1 MKKKILFV
9 TTSRADYGVCKN
21 LIYLFQ
27 SSKKIKFYLIVSG
40 THLKENF
47 GNTIRE
53 IKNNKIKIYKKIN
66 ILGEK
71 KNNHFDD
78 LVVAKNTFKYF
89 IKTFKKINPDFIII
103 FGDRYEMLPL
113 AYLAYLNR
121 TKIIHINGGEVSYGA
136 IDESIRHSITKFS
149 DYHFVSNEINKTRV
163 IQMGENPKN
172 VYNYGSLSID
182 AIKKI
187 KFLNRKQIE
196 KKLKYKL
203 FKKNL
208 VFTYH
213 PETYQ
218 KKKHSLDINL
228 ILNTLKNYKDIR
240 FFITSPN
247 FDKGSMEIKK
257 VIKNFVKKNS
267 NFIFFDSLGFENYMS
282 LVNLSDG
289 VIGNSSSGIIEIP
302 SLKKGTI
309 NIGKRQLGRS
319 RSRSIIDCE
328 LNSTSI
334 KRSIKQIYSKSFQK
348 KILKIKNVY
357 EKKNTTYKI
366 YLRIMKLIKKKST
379 IKQFYLKD
387 EIIKN
392 HT

>member
-182 AIKKI
+182 AIKKNKI
-187 KFLNRKQIE
+187 FKQKTNRK
-196 KKLKYKL
+196 K
-203 FKKNL
+203 
-208 VFTYH
+208 
-213 PETYQ
+213 
-218 KKKHSLDINL
+218 
-228 ILNTLKNYKDIR
+228 
-240 FFITSPN
+240 
-247 FDKGSMEIKK
+247 
-257 VIKNFVKKNS
+257 
-267 NFIFFDSLGFENYMS
+267 
-282 LVNLSDG
+282 
-289 VIGNSSSGIIEIP
+289 IEI
-302 SLKKGTI
+302 
-309 NIGKRQLGRS
+309 
-319 RSRSIIDCE
+319 
-328 LNSTSI
+328 
-334 KRSIKQIYSKSFQK
+334 
-348 KILKIKNVY
+348 
-357 EKKNTTYKI
+357 
-366 YLRIMKLIKKKST
+366 
-379 IKQFYLKD
+379 
-387 EIIKN
+387 
-392 HT
+392 